1 MREDDRSYFVRRATE
16 ERKAANLAVCPQ
28 AAAAHR
34 ELAERYAA
42 MISNKLVKRGL
53 SSDAPS

>member
-1 MREDDRSYFVRRATE
+1 MRNDDRSYFVRRAME

-28 AAAAHR
+28 VAAAHR

-42 MISNKLVKRGL
+42 LTGIPEQRNDLDLRAG
-53 SSDAPS
+53 